1 MGGELTGANQHLG
14 IWGARST
21 GGFLLGGS
29 LCPPTPCCTPGCRR
43 PPFVLGAP
51 PPAEPS
57 PSLPSVCPCGRSVS
71 LKGLQAWLRGC
82 HPVPAG
88 PGTGQP
94 RTAPDSPGQPHC
106 GRAGTAGTTGTAGTR
121 ADPVGLGGG
130 HKKRGRTR
138 DGDPHSPD
146 PTGVIGPITGGAR
159 RSLGTFGDICA
170 TGGLHRMNTL
180 IGDGGSVAIWGGR

>member
-1 MGGELTGANQHLG
+1 MKDAAAPWARLLHPGLGGEEMPAPGSEGRFFFWGGELTGANQHLG

-94 RTAPDSPGQPHC
+94 RTAPDSRAAGERGPQAPRGPQVPGL
-106 GRAGTAGTTGTAGTR
+106 TL
-121 ADPVGLGGG
+121 LGW
-130 HKKRGRTR
+130 
-138 DGDPHSPD
+138 
-146 PTGVIGPITGGAR
+146 
-159 RSLGTFGDICA
+159 
-170 TGGLHRMNTL
+170 
-180 IGDGGSVAIWGGR
+180 GGSQKERENKGWGPP

>member
-14 IWGARST
+14 IWGSQST

-29 LCPPTPCCTPGCRR
+29 LHPPTPCCTPGCRR
-43 PPFVLGAP
+43 PPFVLGGP
-51 PPAEPS
+51 PPPGKLS
-57 PSLPSVCPCGRSVS
+57 PSLPSGCPCGRSVS

-94 RTAPDSPGQPHC
+94 RTAPDSRAAGERGPQAPRGPQVPGLTLLC
-106 GRAGTAGTTGTAGTR
+106 W
-121 ADPVGLGGG
+121 GG

-170 TGGLHRMNTL
+170 TGGLAPDEHPDR
-180 IGDGGSVAIWGGR
+180 GWGSVVIWGGR